1 MASDRIHAI
10 TMPRWGMTMTEG
22 TVAGWLVA
30 EGATVAAGQE
40 VLEIETTKI
49 TNVMESSAGGV
60 LRRRVVEEGA
70 TAPVG
75 ALLGVLAGPEVDEA
89 DVQSFVAA
97 FREHE
102 AEIEAEAAPG
112 TAPRVVEAGPHRI
125 NVLSVGSGEGAPV
138 VLLHGFGGDM
148 DAWAFN
154 QEALGEGRVVH
165 ALDLPAH
172 GGSSPGTSGDI
183 GNLAAAITA
192 ALDTLGVERAHLV
205 AHSLGGA
212 VALRIARDSPE
223 RIASLALIAPVGL
236 GVEIDASYVD
246 GFLAAERRKA
256 MKEVLAKLYA
266 DPERISSD
274 MVETVLRFKRLDGVP
289 DALRAVADGF
299 VREGRQSVDLRSV
312 LASLDVPTLVLW
324 GEDDGIIPA
333 RHADGLP
340 ASVRVERIP
349 GAGHMPQVEE
359 AAAVNRLLAEHVT
372 AAEARG

>member
-1 MASDRIHAI
+1 M
-10 TMPRWGMTMTEG
+10 
-22 TVAGWLVA
+22 
-30 EGATVAAGQE
+30 
-40 VLEIETTKI
+40 
-49 TNVMESSAGGV
+49 
-60 LRRRVVEEGA
+60 
-70 TAPVG
+70 
-75 ALLGVLAGPEVDEA
+75 
-89 DVQSFVAA
+89 
-97 FREHE
+97 
-102 AEIEAEAAPG
+102 
-112 TAPRVVEAGPHRI
+112 
-125 NVLSVGSGEGAPV
+125 
-138 VLLHGFGGDM
+138 
-148 DAWAFN
+148 
-154 QEALGEGRVVH
+154 
-165 ALDLPAH
+165 
-172 GGSSPGTSGDI
+172 
-183 GNLAAAITA
+183 
-192 ALDTLGVERAHLV
+192 
-205 AHSLGGA
+205 
-212 VALRIARDSPE
+212 
-223 RIASLALIAPVGL
+223 
-236 GVEIDASYVD
+236 EIDASYVD